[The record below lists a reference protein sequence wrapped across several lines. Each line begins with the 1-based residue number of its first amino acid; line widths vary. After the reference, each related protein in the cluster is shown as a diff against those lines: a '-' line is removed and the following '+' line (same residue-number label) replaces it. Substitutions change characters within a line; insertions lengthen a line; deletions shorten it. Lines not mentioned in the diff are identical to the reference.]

1 MILVD
6 VNLLVYAFIKE
17 APRHQQSR
25 TWLDRQLNGYAPVGL
40 PWPVLLAFIRLVTN
54 PRILER
60 PPSTERAWE
69 QVGEWLDHRT
79 VWVPQPTERH
89 RDILAALLAST
100 GATGNLVMD
109 AHLAALAIEHGLI
122 LCSADT
128 DFARFPRLRWQNP
141 LGSAE
146 SPANPRAA

>member
-6 VNLLVYAFIKE
+6 ANLLVYAHNE
-17 APRHQQSR
+17 DSPRHR
-25 TWLDRQLNGYAPVGL
+25 EARDWLSGQLNGWGRVGL
-40 PWPVLLAFIRLVTN
+40 PWPVLLAFIRIATN
-54 PRILER
+54 PRVFER
-60 PPSTERAWE
+60 PHTSQRAWE
-69 QVGEWLDHRT
+69 QVGQWLDNRT
-79 VWVPQPTERH
+79 VWTPQPTERH
-89 RDILAALLAST
+89 REILAALLVST

-141 LGSAE
+141 LAPG
-146 SPANPRAA
+146 